1 MSIYSSVL
9 IQQKEKER
17 KRKKKR
23 EGRKSDSTLL
33 QKIMLIGGKKED
45 GVEEPVFGPDASP
58 QTGIPWQYWRGS
70 QAHLTASTA
79 PVPPGKR
86 VSYGTQLLVQ
96 LWRKDSELTSDD
108 EYLQGCL

>member
-33 QKIMLIGGKKED
+33 QKIMLIGGKKRMEWKNL
-45 GVEEPVFGPDASP
+45 S
-58 QTGIPWQYWRGS
+58 
-70 QAHLTASTA
+70 
-79 PVPPGKR
+79 
-86 VSYGTQLLVQ
+86 LVQ
-96 LWRKDSELTSDD
+96 MPPHKLASLGSTGEAARHI
-108 EYLQGCL
+108 